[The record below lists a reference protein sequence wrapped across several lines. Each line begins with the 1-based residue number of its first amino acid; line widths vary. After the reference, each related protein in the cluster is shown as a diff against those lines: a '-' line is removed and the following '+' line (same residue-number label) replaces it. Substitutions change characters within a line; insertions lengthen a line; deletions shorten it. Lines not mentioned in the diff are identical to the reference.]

1 MSLVDANII
10 LRYILWD
17 HKDLAEKA
25 KEIIEHEVIELPF
38 EVIAEVVYVLEG
50 VYGVER
56 GEIQEGVLELLK
68 YPNISTSAREVL
80 QQAFQIFSAQKLD
93 FVDALLVV
101 YHKVN
106 KAKVFS
112 FDKKVTK
119 LLDETPDSP
128 K

>member
-1 MSLVDANII
+1 MPLVDANII

-25 KEIIEHEVIELPF
+25 KEIIEHETIELLF

-50 VYGVER
+50 VYGAER
-56 GEIQEGVLELLK
+56 GEIQEGVLGLLK
-68 YPNISTSAREVL
+68 YPNISTSDREAL

-93 FVDALLVV
+93 FVDALLVAH
-101 YHKVN
+101 HKVN

-112 FDKKVTK
+112 FDKKVNK
-119 LLDETPDSP
+119 LLGETPDSP